1 MDRYKQAVNEGASLD
16 EILDVLQLQQTLEE
30 GKINFH

>member
-1 MDRYKQAVNEGASLD
+1 MDRYRKAVNEGASLD
-16 EILDVLQLQQTLEE
+16 EVLDVLQLQQTLEE